1 MNNVGISK
9 CNNIKKCPWKKLR
22 SFNENVLGTHKITPF
37 FSYISNIITNPYSS
51 GLKYFAVSD
60 KNSLITFNVKNTLAN
75 SNIVLNVDYAK
86 NTFDADKHTIWKLI
100 SEGDP
105 TEVIP
110 TTIENK
116 WYDSLIG
123 SDTAGNLVPDLDLA
137 TNRKYGNLLRPRQ
150 SWYVDRF
157 DALKQVID
165 YANSVL
171 KKNQLANTI
180 SYTNL
185 NAADPEP
192 TSVSGEWDASVDT
205 YADLT
210 YLDTRDISG
219 TVNYLFF
226 WQSISNLC
234 L

>member
-1 MNNVGISK
+1 MNFYYFWVKNSVFLPELSK
-9 CNNIKKCPWKKLR
+9 SVVTRKN
-22 SFNENVLGTHKITPF
+22 TT
-37 FSYISNIITNPYSS
+37 SYISNIISNPYSS
-51 GLKYFAVSD
+51 GFKYFAISD

-86 NTFDADKHTIWKLI
+86 NNFDADKHSVWKLI

-123 SDTAGNLVPDLDLA
+123 SDTSGNLVPDLDLA

-150 SWYVDRF
+150 SWYVNRF

-165 YANSVL
+165 YANTVL

-180 SYTNL
+180 NRAKIIERRDVAEGNFIYARCKPRNKVTALRKVIVMNY
-185 NAADPEP
+185 
-192 TSVSGEWDASVDT
+192 VST
-205 YADLT
+205 
-210 YLDTRDISG
+210 
-219 TVNYLFF
+219 
-226 WQSISNLC
+226 
-234 L
+234 